1 MEYERVVFVRCSR
14 TDFHKKEA
22 VMKDSAKNLGVLFFI
37 VLLIAFVVFPGA
49 ADCQTKDKIRI
60 GNAISLSGPYSAGA
74 ITTQIGPYD
83 MWVKEVN
90 AKGGIYVKEYNKKLP
105 IEIIRYDDKSDIGN
119 SVKLVEKLILDDKV
133 DLLLPPWGTATN
145 FAIAP
150 VVTKYEYPV
159 LGVTVDS
166 MKIKEIAPTIPYFF
180 VHLNQ
185 PPVKAAAIVPLLK
198 ELGVKTA
205 AVIHHADLHG
215 IEFAGYVTPQLSVNG
230 IDVVLYRTYPLG
242 AKDLSPLLKKIKAA
256 KPDAVLAFTYPPET
270 FLITQQ
276 ARTIGLNP
284 KLFYLSIGTAFA
296 AYRDAMGVKTV
307 EGVMGTGA
315 WNPKVPY
322 PGAKEFW
329 DRMIQAVGPGKVDWY
344 GNAFAYSSCQVLE
357 QAIEKAG
364 TLDRKKLREVI
375 ASNTFQTVI
384 GPVRYEGQINVQ
396 SPGEVGQW
404 QNGQFEIVA
413 AKEKRTAK
421 PIYPKPAW
429 SK

>member
-1 MEYERVVFVRCSR
+1 MRE
-14 TDFHKKEA
+14 
-22 VMKDSAKNLGVLFFI
+22 SAKNLGLLFFI
-37 VLLIAFVVFPGA
+37 VLLMAIVAFPGS

-74 ITTQIGPYD
+74 TTTQIAPYD
-83 MWVKEVN
+83 LWVKEVN
-90 AKGGIYVKEYNKKLP
+90 AKGGIFVKEYGKKLP
-105 IEIIRYDDKSDIGN
+105 VEIIRYDDKSDIGN
-119 SVKLVEKLILDDKV
+119 AVKLVEKLILDDKV

-159 LGVTVDS
+159 IGVTVDS

-185 PPVKAAAIVPLLK
+185 PPVKAQAIIPLLK

-215 IEFAGYVTPQLSVNG
+215 IEFAGYVTPQLSVSG

-276 ARTIGLNP
+276 AKTIGLNP
-284 KLFYLSIGTAFA
+284 KLFYMSIGTAFA
-296 AYRDAMGVKTV
+296 PYRDAMGVKTV

-329 DRMIQAVGPGKVDWY
+329 ERMVQAVGPGKVDWY

-364 TLDRKKLREVI
+364 TLDRKKLRDFI

-413 AKEKRTAK
+413 AKEKRTAT

-429 SK
+429 PK

>member
-1 MEYERVVFVRCSR
+1 M
-14 TDFHKKEA
+14 KE
-22 VMKDSAKNLGVLFFI
+22 SASKLGVGVLFFM
-37 VLLIAFVVFPGA
+37 VLLMALVVFPGA
-49 ADCQTKDKIRI
+49 ADSQTKDKIRI
-60 GNAISLSGPYSAGA
+60 GNAISLTGPYAAGA
-74 ITTQIGPYD
+74 ITTQIQPYD
-83 MWVKEVN
+83 LWVKEVN
-90 AKGGIYVKEYNKKLP
+90 AKGGISVQEYGKRLP

-119 SVKLVEKLILDDKV
+119 CVKLVEKLILDDKV
-133 DLLLPPWGTATN
+133 DLVLPPWGTATN

-159 LGVTVDS
+159 MGVTVDS

-230 IDVVLYRTYPLG
+230 INVTMYKTYPLG
-242 AKDLSPLLKKIKAA
+242 AKDLSPLLKQIKAA
-256 KPDAVLAFTYPPET
+256 KPDALLAFTYPPET

-276 ARTIGLNP
+276 AKTIGLNP
-284 KLFYLSIGTAFA
+284 KLFYMSIGTAFA
-296 AYRDAMGVKTV
+296 PYRDAMGAKTV

-315 WNPKVPY
+315 WNPKVPH

-329 DRMIQAVGPGKVDWY
+329 DRMVQAVGPGKVDWY
-344 GNAFAYSSCQVLE
+344 GNAFVYSSCQVLE

-364 TLDRKKLREVI
+364 TLDRKKIREVI
-375 ASNTFQTVI
+375 ASNTFPTVI
-384 GPVRYEGQINVQ
+384 GPVRYEGQINMQ

-421 PIYPKPAW
+421 PIYPKAPW
-429 SK
+429 PK